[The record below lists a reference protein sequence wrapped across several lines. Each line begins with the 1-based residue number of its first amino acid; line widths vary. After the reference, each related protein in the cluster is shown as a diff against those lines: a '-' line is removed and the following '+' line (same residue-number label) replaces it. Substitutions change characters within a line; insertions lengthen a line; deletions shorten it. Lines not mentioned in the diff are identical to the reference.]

1 MSRYEPGF
9 DRGTKTALPG
19 SEIRGRVS
27 RITHEVHLRDEAIPN
42 QGLTNMILASLPAPE
57 FKRLV
62 PFFEPVSLLKGKDL
76 VGVNES
82 DGFVYF
88 PESAVISH
96 LYLLT
101 NGGATA
107 AAVIGSEGVIGIAT
121 MFESR
126 PPVYC
131 TRVMIEGEGLRVKA
145 GVIKGEFA
153 RGESFQRL
161 ILTYMSKRLTQVSQR
176 AVCNGRHRL
185 LERLC
190 TWLLM
195 VDDRREKKPLPLTHA
210 DIANHLGARRSVMS
224 GCCNTLREKGVIDY
238 RRGHLTILD
247 RTMLEASACE
257 CYQVLKPELSSKVD
271 SDQVLR
277 RVASV

>member
-9 DRGTKTALPG
+9 ARGTKTALLG
-19 SEIRGRVS
+19 SDIRGGVS
-27 RITHEVHLRDEAIPN
+27 RITHEVHFRDEAIPN
-42 QGLTNMILASLPAPE
+42 GLTNKVLASLPAPD

-62 PFFEPVSLLKGKDL
+62 PFFEAIGLAKGKEL

-96 LYLLT
+96 LYVLT
-101 NGGATA
+101 DGGVTA
-107 AAVIGSEGVIGIAT
+107 AAVIGSEGVVGIST

-131 TRVMIEGEGLRVKA
+131 SRVIIAGAGLRVRA

-161 ILTYMSKRLTQVSQR
+161 ILSYMSKRLTQVSQR

-195 VDDRREKKPLPLTHA
+195 VDDRSENRALALTHA
-210 DIANHLGARRSVMS
+210 DIANHLGARRTVMS
-224 GCCNTLREKGVIDY
+224 GVCNALRAKGVINY
-238 RRGHLTILD
+238 KRGHVTILD
-247 RTMLEASACE
+247 RTMMETAACE
-257 CYQVLKPELSSKVD
+257 CYQVLKPELS
-271 SDQVLR
+271 R
-277 RVASV
+277 G

>member
-1 MSRYEPGF
+1 MSRNEPGF
-9 DRGTKTALPG
+9 DGGTKTALPG
-19 SEIRGRVS
+19 SEIRGGVS
-27 RITHEVHLRDEAIPN
+27 RTTPEVHFRDNAIPN
-42 QGLTNMILASLPAPE
+42 QGLTNKILASLPAPD
-57 FKRLV
+57 FKRLM
-62 PFFEPVSLLKGKDL
+62 PFFEPVGLVKGTDL
-76 VGVNES
+76 VGVNEF

-101 NGGATA
+101 DGGATA
-107 AAVIGSEGVIGIAT
+107 AAVIGSEGVVGIST

-126 PPVYC
+126 PPVYRA
-131 TRVMIEGEGLRVKA
+131 RVMIEGEGLRVKA

-153 RGESFQRL
+153 RGEGFQRL
-161 ILTYMSKRLTQVSQR
+161 ILSYMSKRLRQISQR

-195 VDDRREKKPLPLTHA
+195 VDDRSENSALALTHA
-210 DIANHLGARRSVMS
+210 DIANHLGARRSVVS
-224 GCCNTLREKGVIDY
+224 GCCNTLREKKVIDY

-247 RTMLEASACE
+247 RTMLGAAACE
-257 CYQVLKPELSSKVD
+257 CYQVLKPELSSK
-271 SDQVLR
+271 
-277 RVASV
+277 